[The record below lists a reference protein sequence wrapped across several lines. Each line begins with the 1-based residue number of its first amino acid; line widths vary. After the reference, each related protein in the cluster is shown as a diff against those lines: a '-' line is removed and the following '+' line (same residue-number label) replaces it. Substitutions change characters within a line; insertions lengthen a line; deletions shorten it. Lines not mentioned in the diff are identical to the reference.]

1 MSAHYAW
8 RGARVY
14 VDLGVDAALVT
25 GGWAYRLLE
34 DRMLR
39 EFAHAVSYALGA
51 RADQSLCRELAVK
64 KQRPLVQAA
73 AEPDVARP

>member
-34 DRMLR
+34 DRMQLECATR
-39 EFAHAVSYALGA
+39 GARWSLGA
-51 RADQSLCRELAVK
+51 ADGAPSSVAV
-64 KQRPLVQAA
+64 LV
-73 AEPDVARP
+73 